1 MFFLSLAITLL
12 IGYFLP
18 QWMYDLQWSTLIK
31 IATQTGKLET
41 LNELGDLL
49 LISQETGV
57 KYIITIAGICLLI
70 FIICMSVTRLIRKA
84 VKKKN

>member
-31 IATQTGKLET
+31 IATQTGDLET

-57 KYIITIAGICLLI
+57 KYIITIVGISLLI